1 LYTSGDIIEVTT
13 WRKMGAAG
21 KVERMRGIR
30 SVSHTLVGKPGGKNY
45 SGDLEVDEGI
55 ILKWNLK

>member
-1 LYTSGDIIEVTT
+1 
-13 WRKMGAAG
+13 MGAAG